1 MTLKRKQ
8 PEDSA
13 ASANLTP
20 EQKTRLCE
28 HLDVHPEMNETDL
41 ALWAQVE
48 FALDRVPTQGALSSI
63 LRNRSR
69 PQLSSPTDPQKKT
82 RTVATPALDAATAKW
97 LAQCLTQQTL
107 LTIEHIQQEAQRI
120 ATEELQMEQSPAV
133 TANWVQTLLKRH
145 HWKESYVADNTQSAG
160 AAAVLPSVRVFRLA
174 AREKPASTAVRSAAN
189 ASPSTSTAQP
199 LVYLST
205 KSIGTVQAPGMLN
218 WEVQRGNGHE
228 DRFVI
233 VEDGLC
239 VLQPGVYQVN
249 VDIEHSQ
256 PRASYAHVFTLWLG
270 PSQRLAQC
278 SSPLQCKKEVAT
290 SVLQWRGRLP
300 RRALLRVE
308 FLSPGFAFHQSRLVV
323 RLVPPGT

>member
-8 PEDSA
+8 PEDMA
-13 ASANLTP
+13 GGNLTLD
-20 EQKTRLCE
+20 QRHRLCE
-28 HLDVHPEMNETDL
+28 HLDAHPEMTQTDL

-48 FALDRVPTQGALSSI
+48 FALDRVPTQSSI
-63 LRNRSR
+63 SSVLRNRNK
-69 PQLSSPTDPQKKT
+69 PQSTSSMEAQKKT
-82 RTVATPALDAATAKW
+82 HTVSTPALDAAIARW
-97 LAQCLTQQTL
+97 LTQCFAEQTL
-107 LTIEHIQQEAQRI
+107 LTFERIQQEAQRI
-120 ATEELQMEQSPAV
+120 VTEELQLAEPP
-133 TANWVQTLLKRH
+133 TLTTNWVQTLLKRH
-145 HWKESYVADNTQSAG
+145 HWKEIDVAVGTQAED
-160 AAAVLPSVRVFRLA
+160 AVMPRPRMFRLVV
-174 AREKPASTAVRSAAN
+174 REKPAARLATNASKSSTA
-189 ASPSTSTAQP
+189 TAQP

-218 WEVQRGNGHE
+218 WEVQRGNGHD

-256 PRASYAHVFTLWLG
+256 PRASYAHVFTLWQG

-308 FLSPGFAFHQSRLVV
+308 FLAPGFAFHQSRLVI